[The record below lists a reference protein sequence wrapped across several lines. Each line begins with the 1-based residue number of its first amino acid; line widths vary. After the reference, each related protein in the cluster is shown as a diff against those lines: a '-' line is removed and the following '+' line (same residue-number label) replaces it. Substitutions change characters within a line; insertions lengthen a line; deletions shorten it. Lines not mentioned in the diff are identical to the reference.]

1 MQVLTKHNDYAIRA
15 LLELAAR
22 PGEYLSAR
30 RIADAQQIPYQFLRG
45 ILQELVRG
53 GLVGSKEGA
62 RGGVKLQRKP
72 EDISLREVIELFQ
85 GKVELSECM
94 FRKQLC
100 ANRSKCVLR
109 HQIMK
114 IEQVVSREF
123 DRITIGSLLDDLK
136 VLNSADT
143 TG

>member
-1 MQVLTKHNDYAIRA
+1 MQVLTKHTDYAIRA

>member
-136 VLNSADT
+136 MLNSADT